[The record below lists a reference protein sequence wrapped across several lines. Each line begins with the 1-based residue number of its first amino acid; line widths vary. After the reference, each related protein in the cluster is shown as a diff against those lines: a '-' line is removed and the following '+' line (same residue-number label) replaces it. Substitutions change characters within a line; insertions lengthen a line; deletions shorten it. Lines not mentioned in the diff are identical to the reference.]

1 MPNVNPLL
9 EMMDLREAQRSF
21 EANLN
26 AMTLARSM
34 IQRTLDLLR

>member
-1 MPNVNPLL
+1 MSNVNPVLGT
-9 EMMDLREAQRSF
+9 MDLREAQRSF

>member
-1 MPNVNPLL
+1 
-9 EMMDLREAQRSF
+9 MMDLREAQRSF

-34 IQRTLDLLR
+34 IQRTLELLR

>member
-1 MPNVNPLL
+1 
-9 EMMDLREAQRSF
+9 MMDLREAQRSF

-34 IQRTLDLLR
+34 IQRILDLLR